1 MSSPPVLRA
10 LPSPADA
17 VPEVRF
23 CGYCGHRPDSAEDER
38 VCGACHLGVVLAAPA
53 GVAPQPGQPSL
64 VVDQG
69 MAVCAVSR
77 AAEQL
82 LGIAEPDMVGRPL
95 AELLVPAQAEGI
107 GLGALAGAVMS
118 AAAPD
123 GSIER
128 AVVRPAGEW
137 GIRYAVRLGR
147 CGPPRAVLLVLD
159 DDEV

>member
-1 MSSPPVLRA
+1 MSSRPVLRV
-10 LPSPADA
+10 LPSPADT

-23 CGYCGHRPDSAEDER
+23 CGYCGHRPEPAEDER
-38 VCGACHLGVVLAAPA
+38 VCGACHLGVVLVAPGA
-53 GVAPQPGQPSL
+53 VAPQPGQPSL

-77 AAEQL
+77 AAEEL
-82 LGIAEPDMVGRPL
+82 LGVAEPDTVGRSL
-95 AELLVPAQAEGI
+95 ADLLVPAQAEGI
-107 GLGALAGAVMS
+107 GLGTLVGAVMS
-118 AAAPD
+118 AALPD
-123 GSIER
+123 GGTER